1 MRIAL
6 LVFCLGLGSGCASSV
21 KLTDWKVDAGGA
33 KAGESSS
40 LPPVYLGVP
49 TEYRG
54 WDVARLT
61 VDPATPLNVLVNDL
75 ARFYTN
81 RVTSVL
87 CLGKGIDIPILLG
100 EPETHFPYYLKGYNK
115 GVRFCSA
122 GNSFVQFDQEVDEDY
137 RRFLPYWRSLLSQP
151 GKVEAIPKVDREQHR
166 WFLLYCEDN
175 TNYGAIAPYFIE
187 AYNKGYVVLFVIGV
201 DLCWLEKCD
210 K

>member
-1 MRIAL
+1 MRVAL
-6 LVFCLGLGSGCASSV
+6 ILLWLGLGCGCVSRA

-33 KAGESSS
+33 KAVESSS
-40 LPPVYLGVP
+40 LPPIYLGVP

-61 VDPATPLNVLVNDL
+61 VDPTTPLNVLVNDL

-81 RVTSVL
+81 SVTSVL
-87 CLGKGIDIPILLG
+87 CLGKDMDIPILLG
-100 EPETHFPYYLKGYNK
+100 EPGTHFPYWFKEYNK
-115 GVRFCSA
+115 GIRFCSA
-122 GNSFVQFDQEVDEDY
+122 GNSFVQLDSEVDEDH
-137 RRFLPYWRSLLSQP
+137 RRFLPYWRNLLSHS
-151 GKVEAIPKVDREQHR
+151 GKVEAIPKVDKEQHR

-175 TNYGAIAPYFIE
+175 TNYGAIAPYFVE
-187 AYNKGYVVLFVIGV
+187 AYNKGYVALFVIGV